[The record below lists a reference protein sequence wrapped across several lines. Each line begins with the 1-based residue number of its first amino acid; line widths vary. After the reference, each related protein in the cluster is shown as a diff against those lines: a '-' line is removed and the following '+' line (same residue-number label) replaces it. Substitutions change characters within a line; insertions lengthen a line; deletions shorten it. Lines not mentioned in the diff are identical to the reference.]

1 MGLFAAHGG
10 PALGAPFAAVTV
22 NETRSTLI
30 RAMPWVFVLIW
41 STGFVVAR
49 FGMPHA
55 PPLTFLSMRY
65 GFSLMCFGVWI
76 VLAGTQW
83 PRERAQWG
91 HLAVVGMLIHAGYLG
106 GVWAA
111 VKSGI
116 GAGTVALLVG
126 LQPVLTALWM
136 SWSCRTNGAAR
147 VQPQQWLGLALGL
160 GGLTLVVW
168 HKLGGG
174 EVTHWNLAL
183 AIFALLSITIGTLY
197 QKRFVAPCDVRTA
210 SAIQLFAAL
219 AVSLPL
225 ALLEREPVVW
235 HAQMIGAMAWSVLVL
250 TLGGS
255 SLLYLLIQRGAATA
269 VTSLMYLV
277 PPCTAALAWGLFGE
291 AFTWSM
297 GLGML
302 LTATGVVLVVRGA
315 GRRA

>member
-1 MGLFAAHGG
+1 MSAAIFDG
-10 PALGAPFAAVTV
+10 
-22 NETRSTLI
+22 RSALI
-30 RAMPWVFVLIW
+30 RAMPLVFVLIW

-49 FGMPHA
+49 FGMLHS

-65 GFSLMCFGVWI
+65 GFSLLFFGVWI
-76 VLAGTQW
+76 LLAGVEW

-116 GAGTVALLVG
+116 GAGTVALIVG

-136 SWSCRTNGAAR
+136 TWRSRGPANETSR
-147 VQPQQWLGLALGL
+147 VMPRQWLGLALGL

-183 AIFALLSITIGTLY
+183 AVFALLSITTGTLY

-210 SAIQLFAAL
+210 SAVQLLAAL

-225 ALLEREPVVW
+225 ALQETEPVVW
-235 HAQMIGAMAWSVLVL
+235 HTQMIGAMAWSVLAL

-255 SLLYLLIQRGAATA
+255 SLLYLLIQRGAATE

-277 PPCTAALAWGLFGE
+277 PPCTATLAWWLFGE

-302 LTATGVVLVVRGA
+302 LTATGVVLVVKGA
-315 GRRA
+315 GRGDRGDHRAHRT

>member
-1 MGLFAAHGG
+1 MSAMGEGRQG
-10 PALGAPFAAVTV
+10 AL
-22 NETRSTLI
+22 L
-30 RAMPWVFVLIW
+30 RAMPILFVLIW
-41 STGFVVAR
+41 STGFIVAR
-49 FGMPHA
+49 FGMPHS

-65 GFSLMCFGVWI
+65 AFSLLCFAVWI
-76 VLAGTQW
+76 ALAGIPW
-83 PRERAQWG
+83 PRERAQWV
-91 HLAVVGMLIHAGYLG
+91 HLAVVGALIHAGYLG

-111 VKSGI
+111 VKAGI

-136 SWSCRTNGAAR
+136 SWQSRNGDADAR
-147 VQPQQWLGLALGL
+147 VLPQQWLGLALGL

-168 HKLGGG
+168 HKFGGG

-183 AIFALLSITIGTLY
+183 AIFALLSITTGTLY

-219 AVSLPL
+219 AVTLPL
-225 ALLEREPVVW
+225 AMLEAEPVAW
-235 HAQMIGAMAWSVLVL
+235 HVHMIGAMAWSVLVL

-277 PPCTAALAWGLFGE
+277 PPCTAALAWLLFDE

-297 GLGML
+297 GAGML
-302 LTATGVVLVVRGA
+302 LTATGVALVVRTPF
-315 GRRA
+315 RART

>member
-1 MGLFAAHGG
+1 MSASAAGRQG
-10 PALGAPFAAVTV
+10 AL
-22 NETRSTLI
+22 L
-30 RAMPWVFVLIW
+30 RAMPIVFVLIW
-41 STGFVVAR
+41 STGFIVAR
-49 FGMPHA
+49 FGMPHS

-65 GFSLMCFGVWI
+65 AFSLLCFGVWI
-76 VLAGTQW
+76 ALRGVPW
-83 PRERAQWG
+83 PRERAQWA
-91 HLAVVGMLIHAGYLG
+91 HLAAVGVLIHAGYLG

-136 SWSCRTNGAAR
+136 SGQSRIGYTRAR
-147 VQPQQWLGLALGL
+147 ILPQQWGGLALGL

-183 AIFALLSITIGTLY
+183 AIVALLSITIGTLY
-197 QKRFVAPCDVRTA
+197 QKRFVLPCDVRTA

-225 ALLEREPVVW
+225 ALFETEPVVW
-235 HAQMIGAMAWSVLVL
+235 HPEMIGALGWSVLVL

-255 SLLYLLIQRGAATA
+255 SLLYLLIQRGAATE

-277 PPCTAALAWGLFGE
+277 PPCTATLAWLLFGE

-297 GLGML
+297 GAGML
-302 LTATGVVLVVRGA
+302 LTATGVALVVRTPL
-315 GRRA
+315 RRTA